1 MENTLDPALDNTR
14 RCRPNRFNLLHVKTV
29 FMKSEGEEAVELS
42 LERMKT
48 TRSSG
53 RHSKRSFFFLVCLN
67 GALMLA
73 FKLVTASDD

>member
-1 MENTLDPALDNTR
+1 
-14 RCRPNRFNLLHVKTV
+14 
-29 FMKSEGEEAVELS
+29 MKSEGEEAVELS

-73 FKLVTASDD
+73 FKLVEVCNGETNGKRGWRSLYWSLEKRKS